1 MKLVVG
7 STALNHAGLNWRKAK
22 DFDIWISKDETLIET
37 KVDSHII
44 PIELIQLVPVFPNT
58 NIATPN
64 AVYTIKCS
72 HLGWNIKWEKHKS
85 DVIYL
90 KSIGCSLIPEL
101 YNKLVKYWETVHG
114 DKTHLSLNK
123 SKTEF
128 FDDFVNHE
136 YDHDLLHEIVARP
149 NKPIYESVL
158 KNGQQVLIDR
168 NKFLSLSKNQQI
180 NMFREEIKV
189 IALERYLI
197 PSKFKIGI
205 LKAYLLSLK
214 KTITN
219 LTKNWAT
226 QFIVEN
232 LYEFSNMEN
241 DDWVNNFREHIGE
254 IKMNRPEVIEK
265 LKIKAEELEIS
276 DGVIEDVFL
285 MGNIWCV
292 SKEGAIECGKEFE
305 KFGNFLEE
313 LNFKHLNKE
322 GGGEGGTE
330 YCESVIELDGQA
342 YKLSYSYFSHN
353 GYDIDDVWDWKP
365 VVAKQKTVTYYE

>member
-22 DFDIWISKDETLIET
+22 DFDIWISKDETLSGT
-37 KVDSHII
+37 KADSHII

-64 AVYTIKCS
+64 AIYTIKCS
-72 HLGWNIKWEKHKS
+72 HLGWDIKWEKHKS
-85 DVIYL
+85 DIIYL
-90 KSIGCSLIPEL
+90 KSIGCEL
-101 YNKLVKYWETVHG
+101 LPDLYSRLVKYWEAVHG

-123 SKTEF
+123 SKMEF

-136 YDHDLLHEIVARP
+136 HDHDLLHEIVARP
-149 NKPIYESVL
+149 NKPIYESAL

-168 NKFLSLSKNQQI
+168 NKFLSLSKNQQV

-232 LYEFSNMEN
+232 LYDFSNMGN
-241 DDWVNNFREHIGE
+241 DDWVNNFRKHIGE
-254 IKMNRPEVIEK
+254 KSMACEVIER
-265 LKIKAEELEIS
+265 LKAKAEQLGIDDSTIQEIIV
-276 DGVIEDVFL
+276 DGEDYSNDDEMKDFVSFL
-285 MGNIWCV
+285 HEM
-292 SKEGAIECGKEFE
+292 KFEFIYQ
-305 KFGNFLEE
+305 
-313 LNFKHLNKE
+313 E

-330 YCESVIELDGQA
+330 YCESVIKLEGQA
-342 YKLSYSYFSHN
+342 YLISYSYYSHN
-353 GYDIDDVWDWKP
+353 GYDIRDLWDWKP
-365 VVAKQKTVTYYE
+365 VTAKQKTVTYYE